1 MESKD
6 RGSTDYGQHLK
17 SAETENTRVPIDSNT
32 PPSDSSPSTGGTV
45 LRRRGGREISITVG
59 KQSAFT
65 EEGKLTTVPV
75 APDARGKPRPLQPME
90 MQIHLASQGLGDL
103 QINKRAT
110 RQRFAIARNQD
121 RRRPRRLK

>member
-1 MESKD
+1 MEPKD
-6 RGSTDYGQHLK
+6 REPTEYERHLK
-17 SAETENTRVPIDSNT
+17 SAQRERSGAPGDSNM
-32 PPSDSSPSTGGTV
+32 PPPDSSPSTGGTV

-65 EEGKLTTVPV
+65 EEGELTTVPIV
-75 APDARGKPRPLQPME
+75 PDARGKPRPLQPIE
-90 MQIHLASQGLGDL
+90 MQSHLASQGLGDL

-110 RQRFAIARNQD
+110 RQRFAIARKQD

>member
-6 RGSTDYGQHLK
+6 RIPRTYIPQESQTL
-17 SAETENTRVPIDSNT
+17 
-32 PPSDSSPSTGGTV
+32 PPDISPSTGGTV
-45 LRRRGGREISITVG
+45 KRKRGGREISITVG

-75 APDARGKPRPLQPME
+75 VPDARGKPRPLQPME